1 LLLAGSKVVRL
12 LLLEQLHMK
21 NKVVLITGGTS
32 GIGRACAVVFGQ
44 AGARVV
50 VTGRDEAKLAE
61 TAQQLTQLGIQHRT
75 VRADVGVE
83 ADSARAIEETIT
95 AFGRLDVL
103 INNAGISMRAL
114 FQDADLEV
122 IKRLMQTNFFGTVF
136 TTKFALPHVLAAKGS
151 IVGISSIAGYRGLPG
166 RTGYSASKFA
176 MQGFLEALRTELLPQ
191 GVHVLVACPGFT
203 ASNIRQTALAADGS
217 AQGESPRD
225 EGQMMSSEEVAG
237 HLLRA
242 VQQRRRDL
250 VLTGQG
256 KLTVFLNKWLPS
268 LTDKLVLNHFRKE
281 EGSPVK

>member
-1 LLLAGSKVVRL
+1 
-12 LLLEQLHMK
+12 MK
-21 NKVVLITGGTS
+21 GKVVLITGATS
-32 GIGRACAVVFGQ
+32 GIGRACALVFGQ
-44 AGARVV
+44 AGAQVA
-50 VTGRDEAKLAE
+50 VTGRDEARLAATSQE
-61 TAQQLTQLGIQHRT
+61 LAQQGIAHRT

-83 ADSARAIEETIT
+83 ADSERAVAETIA

-103 INNAGISMRAL
+103 INNAGISMRAM
-114 FQDADLEV
+114 FQDADLAV
-122 IKRLMQTNFFGTVF
+122 IQRLMQTNFFGTVY
-136 TTKFALPHVLAAKGS
+136 TTKFALPHLLAAKGS

-225 EGQMMSSEEVAG
+225 EGKMMTSEEVAH

-250 VLTGQG
+250 VLTAQG
-256 KLTVFLNKWLPS
+256 KLTVFLNKWLPG
-268 LTDKLVLNHFRKE
+268 LADRLVLNHFRKE